1 MTVYDEW
8 TPLKKVL
15 IGKTYDV
22 SKVEDEFENKILM
35 EYDNT
40 VRNRSVEYADNT
52 LDYTNH
58 KRDIKEQLPLYKDTL
73 KKIHDETNEDL
84 NLLAKL
90 CQQYGAEVVRP
101 DVIPNI
107 EDGLSHPMQCRDTI

>member
-22 SKVEDEFENKILM
+22 SKVKDEFENKILM

-73 KKIHDETNEDL
+73 KKKI
-84 NLLAKL
+84 
-90 CQQYGAEVVRP
+90 
-101 DVIPNI
+101 VI
-107 EDGLSHPMQCRDTI
+107 SR